1 MGILDTS
8 EIEDKEASTEEVKE
22 GAQPEVK
29 EVIKVEK
36 VVEKVVEHVPTQ
48 SIEARPK
55 VDVVDNAVETIRR
68 ELIDME
74 IQTDD
79 LAPPPLPSPPQPEIN
94 QQLLD

>member
-48 SIEARPK
+48 SIETRPK
-55 VDVVDNAVETIRR
+55 VDVVDNAVETIRQ

-94 QQLLD
+94 Q